1 MNGTGLQGKHRIRT
15 LNLVH
20 TISMLRQLVYKDSV
34 KLSEEDDDDEDTD
47 MATKYVFMTT
57 FNQDRKG

>member
-1 MNGTGLQGKHRIRT
+1 
-15 LNLVH
+15 
-20 TISMLRQLVYKDSV
+20 MLRQLVYKDSV

-57 FNQDRKG
+57 FNQDRKGWAMVLWLSMFCWVKT